1 MLGWSSNFVMALSI
15 LLSFTSSQLF
25 LWKEVILRLQTI
37 FTKYS
42 LKVWASFSSL
52 VITSFFFYQGYSF
65 SYLIFSTKYK
75 LYIFAKLLIA
85 IDVRHF
91 KVSVIL
97 LFSFLLVK
105 LRINLFV
112 YYASVYSH
120 VSKVLKIG
128 FNFDL
133 CKMAILRSWVV
144 CL

>member
-1 MLGWSSNFVMALSI
+1 MLGWSSNFMMALSI

-120 VSKVLKIG
+120 VSKVLKID